1 MLKKVASL
9 EGYLPAPKNK
19 MMKSVRFLLLAVFVV
34 AATPGSC
41 VIPATCGSLLVTNE
55 GKTSS
60 DTQKEHQA
68 PAEDFML
75 LEEIQSG
82 RQKCKSVFRP

>member
-68 PAEDFML
+68 
-75 LEEIQSG
+75 IQ
-82 RQKCKSVFRP
+82 QNHECFNTVPLFRTGYGLTR